1 MSRGELIYGY
11 HAIKAVMATQPNR
24 IMKLYLQE
32 NREDQRLQT
41 LLQQATQ
48 SGITIV
54 RLPRHQIDQL
64 IGTKVQHQGL
74 LAECKDF
81 PSFNESALPS
91 LVADQSQPI
100 LLLVLDGV
108 QDPHNLG
115 ACIRSANAFG
125 VHAVIAPKDRA
136 VGLTPVVRKIASGA
150 TVMTPF
156 VQVTNLVRTL
166 RDLQQ
171 QGVWIVGMVEKGDL
185 ILNQV
190 DLKGNIA
197 IVMGA
202 EGAGLRRLTQE
213 CCDYLANIPMQGTVG
228 SLNVSVAAAIALYEV
243 QRQRA

>member
-1 MSRGELIYGY
+1 
-11 HAIKAVMATQPNR
+11 MATQPNR

-91 LVADQSQPI
+91 LLADQRQPI

-190 DLKGNIA
+190 DLK
-197 IVMGA
+197 
-202 EGAGLRRLTQE
+202 
-213 CCDYLANIPMQGTVG
+213 
-228 SLNVSVAAAIALYEV
+228 
-243 QRQRA
+243 